1 MRARM
6 SEYVFGNGYTM
17 IKKLCGSN
25 FIQLALLTLAVVLG
39 MLWPFYPLE
48 HLESRYHDLWAGWFT
63 TGENPP
69 MAMVAIDDKSL
80 RAIGAWPWPRSLVAR
95 TIEHLSDAGAQTLG
109 VMLLY
114 SHKSLNPGLEEIQ
127 NLQEIAK
134 ERKQPSGKSSS
145 EIPDAAFAAAEKRLD
160 QDAQL
165 ISAVK
170 SANNVILPFRFA
182 HTAPPPG
189 GNNRLSGML
198 VINSLK
204 IEDDTT
210 AAGRRIEPLGEW
222 IRKRSHANGVARPI
236 REPYKELAGK
246 AGAIGHLNLIIDPDG
261 IVRRIPLLIEYNGR
275 LLPSFALQ
283 TVIKHKLG
291 NLKKIKLD
299 QGILQIADLDIPID
313 SSYRMLFHAPPD
325 RPEIKTYSFVDV
337 MNGTVDTKGFK
348 NSLVLLGVTGGE
360 YARFYRPAA
369 GNEIS
374 ETALFSGII
383 AGMLSPRHISRPEWA
398 LTMEI
403 MAVLYFSVFLMVV
416 IPRVNLTTGGLIL
429 GIFLVSWAGISM
441 ALFWMNGYWI
451 KIFAPFILAGCG
463 YGLVGLKSIAR
474 EKRNVRL
481 EADKTLGLSFQEQ
494 GMLDMALEKFML
506 CPIADRSVKNALYH
520 LGLDFQRKRMNH
532 KALAVYERIQK
543 AGNFKDL
550 KKRIEKLKKGD
561 NSLAMST
568 TNGIGG
574 IALSI
579 DDTHTHPTLGRYEIL
594 KELGRGAMGTVFLGR
609 DPRINRE
616 VAVKTLPYAEIETH
630 ELDEVK
636 SRFFREAEAAGRLS
650 HPNIVSIHDAGEEH
664 DMAYIAMELLE
675 GRELSE
681 YCSSGNLLPVEK
693 VLGIILSVAT
703 ALEYAH
709 NEGVVHRDIK
719 PSNIM
724 IVKDDRVKVTDF
736 GIARVI
742 DASRTRTGIALGTP
756 SYMSPEQVAGKKVDG
771 RSDLFSLGIV
781 FYQLLTGKKPFEAD
795 SITAVLYAITHS
807 AYPPLSAKARKIP
820 ACCVKIVDKLLKKGL
835 TARFNSASQV
845 IKAIEACRNEC

>member
-1 MRARM
+1 
-6 SEYVFGNGYTM
+6 M
-17 IKKLCGSN
+17 IKRLFGSN
-25 FIQLALLTLAVVLG
+25 FFQLALLTLAVVLG
-39 MLWPFYPLE
+39 MLWPLYPLE
-48 HLESRYHDLWAGWFT
+48 HLERRYHDLWAGRFT
-63 TGENPP
+63 TGESPP
-69 MAMVAIDDKSL
+69 MAMVVIDDKSL
-80 RAIGAWPWPRSLVAR
+80 QAIGAWPWPRSLVAQ
-95 TIEHLSDAGAQTLG
+95 TIQRLSEAGAQTLG
-109 VMLLY
+109 FMLLY
-114 SHKSLNPGLEEIQ
+114 SHKSLNPGLGEIRH
-127 NLQEIAK
+127 LQEIAR
-134 ERKQPSGKSSS
+134 EQKQLSGKSFS

-160 QDAQL
+160 QDTQL

-170 SANNVILPFRFA
+170 SAKNVVLPFRFA
-182 HTAPPPG
+182 RTMPKPG
-189 GNNRLSGML
+189 SNDRLSGML

-204 IEDDTT
+204 IEDENTT
-210 AAGRRIEPLGEW
+210 TGSWIEPLGEW
-222 IRKRSHANGVARPI
+222 IRKQSNAGDIALPI

-246 AGAIGHLNLIIDPDG
+246 AGAIGHLNLITDPDG
-261 IVRRIPLLIEYNGR
+261 IVRRIPLLIEYKGR

-283 TVIKHKLG
+283 TVIKHKLV
-291 NLKKIKLD
+291 NLKKIKLG
-299 QGILQIADLDIPID
+299 QGILQFADLDIPID
-313 SSYRMLFHAPPD
+313 PSYRMLFHAPLD
-325 RPEIKTYSFVDV
+325 RPELKTYSFVDV
-337 MNGTVDTKGFK
+337 MKGTVDMEGF
-348 NSLVLLGVTGGE
+348 NDSLVLLGLTGGE
-360 YARFYRPAA
+360 YARFYRSAA
-369 GNEIS
+369 GNQIS
-374 ETALFSGII
+374 ETALFGGII
-383 AGMLSPRHISRPEWA
+383 AGMLSPRHISRPDWA
-398 LTMEI
+398 LTLEVMG
-403 MAVLYFSVFLMVV
+403 VLYFSVFLMVV

-429 GIFLVSWAGISM
+429 GIFLVSWAGIVIT
-441 ALFWMNGYWI
+441 LFWVNGYWI

-481 EADKTLGLSFQEQ
+481 EADKALGLSFQEQ
-494 GMLDMALEKFML
+494 GMLDMALEKFMQ
-506 CPIADRSVKNALYH
+506 CPIEDRSVKNALYH

-543 AGNFKDL
+543 TGNFKDL
-550 KKRIEKLKKGD
+550 KKRIKKLKKGD

-568 TNGIGG
+568 ANGSGG

-616 VAVKTLPYAEIETH
+616 VALKTLPYAEIETH

-664 DMAYIAMELLE
+664 DMAYIAMELIE
-675 GRELSE
+675 GIELSE
-681 YCSSGNLLPVEK
+681 YCSGGNLLPVEQ
-693 VLGIILSVAT
+693 VLEIIHSVAL

-724 IVKDDRVKVTDF
+724 IVKDDLVKVTDF

-742 DASRTRTGIALGTP
+742 DTSRTRTGIALGTP

-781 FYQLLTGKKPFEAD
+781 FYQLLTGNKPFKGD

-807 AYPPLSAKARKIP
+807 AYPPLSVKKGRVP

-835 TARFNSASQV
+835 TTRFGSASQV
-845 IKAIEACRNEC
+845 IKAVEACRNEC

>member
-1 MRARM
+1 MLKRL
-6 SEYVFGNGYTM
+6 F
-17 IKKLCGSN
+17 GSN
-25 FIQLALLTLAVVLG
+25 FFQLALLTLAVVLG
-39 MLWPFYPLE
+39 MLWPFFPLE
-48 HLESRYHDLWAGWFT
+48 QLESRYHDLWAGRFRA
-63 TGENPP
+63 GESPP

-80 RAIGAWPWPRSLVAR
+80 QAIGAWPWPRSLVAQ
-95 TIEHLSDAGAQTLG
+95 TIAHLSDAGAQTLG

-114 SHKSLNPGLEEIQ
+114 THKSLNPGLGEIHH
-127 NLQEIAK
+127 LQEIAR
-134 ERKQPSGKSSS
+134 ERKQQPGKSSS
-145 EIPDAAFAAAEKRLD
+145 AIPEAAFAAAEKRLD

-170 SANNVILPFRFA
+170 SAKNVILPFRFA
-182 HTAPPPG
+182 RTAPQPG
-189 GNNRLSGML
+189 GNDRLSGML

-204 IEDDTT
+204 RKDKNASTGI
-210 AAGRRIEPLGEW
+210 GIKPPGEW
-222 IRKRSHANGVARPI
+222 IRKQSHANDGVLPI

-246 AGAIGHLNLIIDPDG
+246 AGAMGHLNLIIDPDG
-261 IVRRIPLLIEYNGR
+261 IVRTIPLLIEYKGR

-283 TVIKHKLG
+283 TVIKHKRV

-299 QGILQIADLDIPID
+299 QGSLQIADLDLPID
-313 SSYRMLFHAPPD
+313 ASYRMLFHVPAD
-325 RPEIKTYSFVDV
+325 RPEIKTVSFVDV
-337 MNGTVDTKGFK
+337 MNGTVDMTGFK
-348 NSLVLLGVTGGE
+348 DRLVLLGVTGGE

-374 ETALFSGII
+374 ETALFGGII
-383 AGMLSPRHISRPEWA
+383 AGMLSPRHISRPDWA

-403 MAVLYFSVFLMVV
+403 LVVLYFSVFLIFV

-429 GIFLVSWAGISM
+429 GIFLVSWAGIGM
-441 ALFWMNGYWI
+441 TLFWVKGYWI
-451 KIFAPFILAGCG
+451 KIFAPLILAGCG
-463 YGLVGLKSIAR
+463 YLLVGLKSIAR
-474 EKRNVRL
+474 EKRNARL
-481 EADKTLGLSFQEQ
+481 EADKALGFSFQKQ
-494 GMLDMALEKFML
+494 GMLDMALEKFMQ
-506 CPIADRSVKNALYH
+506 CPIEDRSVKDALYH

-550 KKRIEKLKKGD
+550 KKRIKKLKKGD
-561 NSLAMST
+561 NSLAVST

-574 IALSI
+574 IALTI

-616 VAVKTLPYAEIETH
+616 VALKTLPYDEIEPQ

-675 GRELSE
+675 GIELSE
-681 YCSSGNLLPVEK
+681 YCSSGSLLPVER
-693 VLGIILSVAT
+693 VLEIILSVAT

-709 NEGVVHRDIK
+709 SNGVVHRDIK

-724 IVKDDRVKVTDF
+724 IVKDDLVKVTDF

-742 DASRTRTGIALGTP
+742 DTSSTRTGIALGTP

-795 SITAVLYAITHS
+795 SMTAVLYAITHS
-807 AYPPLSAKARKIP
+807 AYPPLPVKAGRIP
-820 ACCVKIVDKLLKKGL
+820 ACCGKIVNKLLKKNL
-835 TARFNSASQV
+835 TARFASANQV
-845 IKAIEACRNEC
+845 IKAVEACRNEC